1 MVTISLNFD
10 GYWREANK
18 KGIPDKSGIYCVYTC
33 TYNHDTKKVTIHK
46 LLYIGESNNVNDRIN
61 NHERLSDWKNA
72 LEKNQTLCY
81 SFAPAINPDR
91 ERAEAAL
98 IYKHKPPMNDEY
110 VNSFTYNDTSIIL
123 SGNTSKLVE
132 SFVIYND

>member
-10 GYWREANK
+10 GYWREVNK
-18 KGIPDKSGIYCVYTC
+18 KVIPSKSGIYCVYAC
-33 TYNHDTKKVTIHK
+33 TYNQDAKNVTIHK
-46 LLYIGESNNVNDRIN
+46 LLYIGESHNVNDRID

-72 LEKNQTLCY
+72 LGKNQTLCY
-81 SFAPAINPDR
+81 SFAPATNPDR

-110 VNSFTYNDTSIIL
+110 VNGFTYNDTSIIL
-123 SGNTSKLVE
+123 SGKTSKLVE

>member
-10 GYWREANK
+10 GYWREVNK
-18 KGIPDKSGIYCVYTC
+18 KVIPSKSGIYCVYAC
-33 TYNHDTKKVTIHK
+33 TYNQDAKNVTIHK
-46 LLYIGESNNVNDRIN
+46 LLYIGESHNVNDRID

-72 LEKNQTLCY
+72 LGKNQTLCY
-81 SFAPAINPDR
+81 SFAPATNPDR

-110 VNSFTYNDTSIIL
+110 VKGFTYNDTSIIL
-123 SGNTSKLVE
+123 SGKTSKLVE